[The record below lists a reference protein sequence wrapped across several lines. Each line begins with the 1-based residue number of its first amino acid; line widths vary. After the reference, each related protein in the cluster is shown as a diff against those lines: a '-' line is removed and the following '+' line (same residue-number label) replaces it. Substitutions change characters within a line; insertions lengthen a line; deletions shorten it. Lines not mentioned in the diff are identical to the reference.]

1 VPKDGPSAGITVGL
15 VIASVLSDRP
25 IRHDVAMTGEVS
37 LRGRVLMVGGM
48 REKALAAYR
57 AGFRAMLYPAVN
69 EKDLDEVP
77 QDVRDHLELI
87 PVDTMD
93 DVFEHALHRV
103 IIPQS
108 IGGNFIIEIDEEED
122 ETPTVMV
129 ESEEPRVAK
138 GRKR

>member
-1 VPKDGPSAGITVGL
+1 M
-15 VIASVLSDRP
+15 IASVLSDRP

-57 AGFRAMLYPAVN
+57 AGFRAMLYPQVN

-103 IIPQS
+103 IVPQS
-108 IGGNFIIEIDEEED
+108 VGGNFIIEIDED
-122 ETPTVMV
+122 DDSSTVAQ
-129 ESEEPRVAK
+129 EPEAPPRVAR